1 MLNVWCWVTVNSGLI
16 GFLFGWFYN
25 KNKGGWPSSEDLSET
40 KITAPHLY
48 ATLQTKLNKIQSGR
62 PTSSYLALDV
72 LHTQLLWACHRYL
85 VQGRIVWNYIIWI
98 MLRCQSYSLFVPSH
112 PTWTGE
118 TRSNL
123 FPTFDEVIIH
133 PRIGIITVN
142 LKKSRN
148 QAVLWLRIIRV
159 VKVWQLWTVDKTQIK
174 RCGAIRRVAAAVVV
188 VLVIVV

>member
-133 PRIGIITVN
+133 PRIAIITVN
-142 LKKSRN
+142 LKK
-148 QAVLWLRIIRV
+148 V
-159 VKVWQLWTVDKTQIK
+159 VTKPSCGCGLSVSSKCDNFERLIKHKSNGAARSGVW
-174 RCGAIRRVAAAVVV
+174 RRRWWWCWW
-188 VLVIVV
+188 